1 MNTLFEIAGEVG
13 KLLVV
18 EDPEVGHVFA
28 IIPINGRVSPATLRE
43 VREQTLDYWRYVE
56 GVGLVLDL
64 TAWWQESGM
73 SLEDVKN
80 KVEGKYKEIIDE
92 VYKLVEESRDK
103 ESKAKKSKKKRSKK
117 RRGAKRRRRR
127 T

>member
-1 MNTLFEIAGEVG
+1 MNTLFEVTGQVG

-28 IIPINGRVSPATLRE
+28 VIPINGRVGPSTLRE

-64 TAWWQESGM
+64 TAWRQEAGLT
-73 SLEDVKN
+73 LEDLKN
-80 KVEGKYKEIIDE
+80 KLEGKYKEIIDE
-92 VYKLVEESRDK
+92 VYKLEDEGRRK
-103 ESKAKKSKKKRSKK
+103 ETETKKAKKKSRK
-117 RRGAKRRRRR
+117 RRKAKRKRRR